1 MPLSVFAVVA
11 CGGQTDSAPADS
23 SVQTVER
30 ETDRGAVLAL
40 ACTGCHSESGGA
52 IASLSDHD
60 TSQLRAALLEYRSEI
75 DGTTVMHRLARGY
88 PEADIDLI
96 SAYLEQAEPDR

>member
-11 CGGQTDSAPADS
+11 CGGQTDSAPVDIS
-23 SVQTVER
+23 GQTVER

-40 ACTGCHSESGGA
+40 ACTGCHSEGGGA
-52 IASLSDHD
+52 IVSLSDHD
-60 TSQLRAALLEYRSEI
+60 TSQLRAALLQYKSEL

-88 PEADIDLI
+88 TEADIDLV
-96 SAYLEQAEPDR
+96 SAYLEQAEADR